1 MVFDKSILRTP
12 LHVAVLFNRIEFA
25 QILIDLGAYTEC
37 QNASKMTP
45 LQLAY
50 KVGLSSMWKSLI
62 IMGANKDAR
71 DMWNNTLLHYANVY
85 NQVDDVRFLL
95 TCGASQNIKND
106 EGDKV
111 LESSLKAKNH
121 NIFKTIMYH

>member
-1 MVFDKSILRTP
+1 
-12 LHVAVLFNRIEFA
+12 
-25 QILIDLGAYTEC
+25 
-37 QNASKMTP
+37 
-45 LQLAY
+45 
-50 KVGLSSMWKSLI
+50 MWKSLI

-71 DMWNNTLLHYANVY
+71 DMWNNTLLHYANTY
-85 NQVDDVRFLL
+85 SHVDDVRTLL
-95 TCGASQNIKND
+95 TYGASQNIRND